1 MQAPVNGAGLLG
13 ETDAPSSPLPAVA
26 HGVLPAAL
34 RVRTIGRPAER
45 GLAAAPEVSRAKKA
59 EREARLA
66 QRPEWRLRA
75 PVPPELVDVSA
86 LPTSQLTP
94 REREIV
100 HQDATALAAALR
112 ARRYT
117 AVEVLEAFCHAA
129 TIAQDLTNC
138 LTEVLFEEGLRRAAE
153 LDRHLAETGDV
164 VGPLHGVPVSIKD
177 HILVEGHDTATGYA
191 AWAFRTVAARDAVV
205 VDVLRKA
212 GAVIYVKTANPQ
224 TLLSLETNNNIYG
237 RTLNPHNRALTPG
250 GSSGGES
257 ALIAVHGSP
266 LGVGTDIGGSIR
278 VPAGYMGLYGLKG
291 SVGRM
296 PHGGLMGS
304 HDGMDAIV
312 GALGP
317 LATSARDLALFAR
330 VMLANE
336 PWLAEPPLLELPWR
350 QDVADGSGVPA
361 KLTVAVLWDDGVVAP
376 HPPIVDALARGRDA
390 LRAAGHDVISW
401 EPVDHQAAWDLILKL
416 YFLDGGEE
424 YRQVLAE
431 DPPVPQTEWILGQVP
446 NGGAPYGVADVFKIN
461 LEREAFRAKV
471 LAHWNAHQ
479 ARTASGR
486 HIDAVLSPVAATLAP
501 RHDRT
506 RWWGYTSYWN
516 LMDYPAVVFP
526 VGRFRAAGYA
536 GAQLPEGASV
546 HVGDPRSET
555 ERVVRAEWDPAT
567 YDNIPVSL
575 QLVGRRLN
583 EERLLGVLGK
593 VEDALSR
600 FRDH

>member
-1 MQAPVNGAGLLG
+1 MAP
-13 ETDAPSSPLPAVA
+13 DIPLQ
-26 HGVLPAAL
+26 
-34 RVRTIGRPAER
+34 
-45 GLAAAPEVSRAKKA
+45 EVSRAKKA
-59 EREARLA
+59 EREERLA
-66 QRPEWRLRA
+66 RRPEWRLRA
-75 PVPPELVDVSA
+75 QVPPSLTDVSA

-94 REREIV
+94 RENEIV
-100 HQDATALAAALR
+100 HLDATALAEAIR

-117 AVEVLEAFCHAA
+117 AVEVLEAFCHVA

-138 LTEVLFEEGLRRAAE
+138 LTEVLFEEGLRRARE
-153 LDRHLAETGDV
+153 LDRHLAETGQV
-164 VGPLHGVPVSIKD
+164 VGSMHGVPVSIKD
-177 HILVEGHDTATGYA
+177 HILVKGHDTATGYA
-191 AWAFRTVAARDAVV
+191 AWAFRTVAAKDAVV

-278 VPAGYMGLYGLKG
+278 IPAAYMGLYGLKG

-296 PHGGLMGS
+296 PHAGLMGS

-330 VMLANE
+330 VMLEHE
-336 PWLAEPPLLELPWR
+336 PWLVEPPLLEIPWK
-350 QDVADGSGVPA
+350 QDVAEGRTGVPQ
-361 KLTVAVLWDDGVVAP
+361 KLTVAILWDDGVVAP
-376 HPPIVDALARGRDA
+376 HPPIRAALARARDA
-390 LRAAGHDVISW
+390 LLAAGHDVIDW
-401 EPVDHQAAWDLILKL
+401 EPVDHQVAWDLILKL
-416 YFLDGGEE
+416 YFLDGGAE
-424 YRQVLAE
+424 YREVLAQ
-431 DPPVPQTEWILGQVP
+431 DPPVPQTQWIMDQVP
-446 NGGAPYGVADVFKIN
+446 NGGRPYGIDEVFKIN

-471 LAHWNAHQ
+471 LAHWHAHTT
-479 ARTASGR
+479 RTKSGR
-486 HIDAVLSPVAATLAP
+486 TVDTVLSPVAATLAP
-501 RHDRT
+501 RHDAT

-526 VGRFRAAGYA
+526 VGRFRAAGHAAAADA
-536 GAQLPEGASV
+536 GAVDE
-546 HVGDPRSET
+546 PRNET

-567 YDNIPVSL
+567 YDGIPVSL
-575 QLVGRRLN
+575 QLVGKRLN
-583 EERLLGVLGK
+583 EERLLGMLGR
-593 VEDALSR
+593 VEDALAR
-600 FRDH
+600 FPGEGAH

>member
-1 MQAPVNGAGLLG
+1 MASDKTTQGPPERPSAP
-13 ETDAPSSPLPAVA
+13 PSLVQ
-26 HGVLPAAL
+26 
-34 RVRTIGRPAER
+34 
-45 GLAAAPEVSRAKKA
+45 EVSHAKRA
-59 EREARLA
+59 EREARLSKW
-66 QRPEWRLRA
+66 PEWRLKEQVA
-75 PVPPELVDVSA
+75 PTVTYVAA

-94 REREIV
+94 REHDIV
-100 HQDATALAAALR
+100 HLDATALADAIR
-112 ARRYT
+112 ARQYT
-117 AVEVLEAFCHAA
+117 SVEVLRAFCHVA

-138 LTEVLFEEGLRRAAE
+138 LTEVLFDEGLRRAEE
-153 LDRHLAETGDV
+153 LDRHLAETGEV
-164 VGPLHGVPVSIKD
+164 IGPLHGVPVSIKD
-177 HILVEGHDTATGYA
+177 HILVKGHDTATGYA
-191 AWAFRTVAARDAVV
+191 AWAFRTVAEKDAVV

-237 RTLNPHNRALTPG
+237 RTLNPYNRALTPG

-278 VPAGYMGLYGLKG
+278 IPAAYMGLYGLKG
-291 SVGRM
+291 SVGRL
-296 PHGGLMGS
+296 PHAGLMGS

-330 VMLANE
+330 VMLQYE
-336 PWLAEPPLLELPWR
+336 PWRVEPPLLEIPWK
-350 QDVADGSGVPA
+350 QPVADGAEGVPD
-361 KLTVAVLWDDGVVAP
+361 KLTVAVLWDDGVVTP
-376 HPPIVDALARGRDA
+376 HPPILDALKRATDA
-390 LRAAGHDVISW
+390 LRAAGHDVVTW
-401 EPVDHQAAWDLILKL
+401 EPLDHQAAWDLILKL

-431 DPPVPQTEWILGQVP
+431 DPPVPQTEWILNQVP
-446 NGGAPYGVADVFKIN
+446 NGGKPYTVAEVFRIN
-461 LEREAFRAKV
+461 LEREAFRTKV
-471 LAHWNAHQ
+471 LAHWNATA
-479 ARTASGR
+479 ARTRTGR
-486 HIDAVLSPVAATLAP
+486 DVDAVLSPVAATLAP
-501 RHDRT
+501 RHDMT

-516 LMDYPAVVFP
+516 LTDYPAVVFP
-526 VGRFRAAGYA
+526 VGRFRAAGYTPA
-536 GAQLPEGASV
+536 ELPDGTV
-546 HVGDPRSET
+546 HVGAPRSET

-600 FRDH
+600 FPGQAHN